1 MRIITTLYVETIIH
15 TKDILCAVIRSN
27 GVLTKLLIE
36 VCSVQRDSKTTILTK
51 FLKFR
56 ALLPQMLKACGNSS
70 VVEHNLA
77 KVGVASSSLV
87 SRSNFSVSWINPQSS
102 GWVAEWSCTG
112 LQIRVPRFD
121 SGLSLHKFDSIP
133 LYSSDF
139 LQKSL
144 FRLVFFCLTITNPIQ
159 TKLVGTIGL

>member
-1 MRIITTLYVETIIH
+1 MVEH
-15 TKDILCAVIRSN
+15 NLAKVGVASSSLVSRSN
-27 GVLTKLLIE
+27 FNKVLQVRALLPQMLKACGNSSVVEHNLAKVGVASSSLVSRSNFNKVLQ
-36 VCSVQRDSKTTILTK
+36 V
-51 FLKFR
+51 R

-121 SGLSLHKFDSIP
+121 SGLSLHKFNRIP
-133 LYSSDF
+133 SNLSN
-139 LQKSL
+139 LIQK
-144 FRLVFFCLTITNPIQ
+144 ITF
-159 TKLVGTIGL
+159 